1 MKADFAVIL
10 AAGRGTRMNSK
21 KPSALME
28 VCGRSLA
35 AWAVRNAAPC
45 AQNKPVVVQGPG
57 CEIEKTLGD
66 EADYA
71 IQENPEGEVQ
81 ALRRALERTG
91 SAHGPVLVIYANIP
105 LIETEYLEAII
116 AAAEQNGAASLVWS
130 DEESEKMRSAGAW
143 CFMDWALDEALENT
157 ADTATIAEC
166 AEALMNRGMNVRELL
181 IDQMLCVAAVDRTTL
196 CTCEYLMNARLVTEL
211 MKNGVTVKDPSGVH
225 VDAGVSVGQ
234 DSVLWPNV
242 ILTGQTRVGDDCV
255 IKTGCSLNDTTVGD
269 GCELQYVVS
278 NGAKLGR
285 GVKAGPFVNLRPG
298 TVIGDEV
305 KIGDFMEV
313 KNSVIGRGTK
323 LPHLSYVGDADVGE
337 RVNVGCGCVFSNYD
351 GFRKHRTTVGND
363 VFLGCQTNLLA
374 PVSVGDDAYTAAGST
389 ISRDVPAGAMAF
401 ARARQENKEGYVARF
416 RAMKTKE

>member
-1 MKADFAVIL
+1 MKADFAAIL

-35 AWAVRNAAPC
+35 AWAALNATPC
-45 AQNKPVVVQGPG
+45 SQRKPVIVQGPG
-57 CEIEKTLGD
+57 REIENTVGGD
-66 EADYA
+66 ADYA
-71 IQENPEGEVQ
+71 IQETPGGEAQ
-81 ALRRALERTG
+81 ALRRALEKAG
-91 SAHGPVLVIYANIP
+91 GAHGPVLVLYANIP

-143 CFMDWALDEALENT
+143 CFMDWALDEALENI

-181 IDQMLCVAAVDRTTL
+181 IDQMLCVAAVDRMTL

-211 MKNGVTVKDPSGVH
+211 MQNGVTVKDPASVH
-225 VDAGVSVGQ
+225 LDAGVTVGA

-242 ILTGQTRVGDDCV
+242 TLTGKTSIGEDCV
-255 IKTGCSLNDTTVGD
+255 IRGGCALNDTAVGN
-269 GCELQYVVS
+269 GCDLQYVVANS
-278 NGAKLGR
+278 VTLGC

-298 TVIGDEV
+298 TVICDGV

-313 KNSVIGRGTK
+313 KNSTIGRGTK

-351 GFRKHRTTVGND
+351 GFKKHRTTVGND

-401 ARARQENKEGYVARF
+401 ARARQENKEGYVERF
-416 RAMKTKE
+416 RAMKSKE